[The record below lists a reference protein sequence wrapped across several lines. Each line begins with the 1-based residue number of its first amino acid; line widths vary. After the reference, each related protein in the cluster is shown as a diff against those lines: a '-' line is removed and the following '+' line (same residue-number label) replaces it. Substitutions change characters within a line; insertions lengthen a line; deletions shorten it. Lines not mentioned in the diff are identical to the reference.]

1 MSLGNRRPAAA
12 GVAAAALS
20 LFAALGEPSA
30 QAQERLPQD
39 APRAPQPAARHVPLV
54 VDRERF
60 AEQAP
65 AGAQELRFRLAAVEL
80 TGNRALSN
88 AQLAPLWA
96 PLLGKETTLAAVFEL
111 AAQIT
116 ATYRRAGY
124 ILSQAIVPAQEI
136 NQADGR
142 VRIRVA
148 EGFVSQVTVNADERR
163 RARLLAML
171 EPIQDERPLTLPTL
185 ERQLLLLNDLPGV
198 STRAALRAGQEPNSA
213 ILDLQAQA
221 DDGAFSLS
229 AHNRVAEAVGPVRY
243 EASAE
248 RRGLVGAFDRHALR
262 WVGSGNQQLN
272 LLAYSGEAPL
282 GRSGTHVSWSASSSR
297 SRPKSGTIFQLDTDS
312 SNASLGLSHP
322 WLRSRTVNVGT
333 RLVLVAYNGA
343 SEVAGGLQLSE
354 ERLRPLRVGF
364 ALDGADALGGVNLLD
379 LEVSR
384 GLDGLGASRPGD
396 SSLSRLGSNPQFTK
410 TTLYLAR
417 LQSLGGEWSLLL
429 AGTGQ
434 ETKDLL
440 SSAEQFSLGG
450 EVFLR
455 AYDPSE
461 LLGDTGA
468 AGKLELRRNLQLG
481 AALAGTVYAY
491 YDHGSV
497 KLRSAGGPAASQWA
511 FSAGLG
517 IRLSGLGGTRGFLE
531 VAKPGHKPTHRDG
544 DEKARVFAGIGID
557 F

>member
-1 MSLGNRRPAAA
+1 
-12 GVAAAALS
+12 VAAAALA
-20 LFAALGEPSA
+20 LFSVLGQSDVR
-30 QAQERLPQD
+30 AQERLPQD
-39 APRAPQPAARHVPLV
+39 SPRAPQPAARGVPLV

-65 AGAQELRFRLAAVEL
+65 PGAQELRFRLAAVEL
-80 TGNRALSN
+80 TGNRALPT
-88 AQLAPLWA
+88 AQLALLWA
-96 PLLGKETTLAAVFEL
+96 PLLGKETTLAAMFEL
-111 AAQIT
+111 AGQIT
-116 ATYRRAGY
+116 AAYRRAGY

-136 NQADGR
+136 NQAEGR

-148 EGFVSQVTVNADERR
+148 EGFVSQVTVNADDRR

-171 EPIQDERPLTLPTL
+171 EPIQWERPLTLSTL

-221 DDGAFSLS
+221 DGSAFSLS
-229 AHNRVAEAVGPVRY
+229 VHNRTAESVGPVRY

-248 RRGLVGAFDRHALR
+248 RRGLIGAFDRHALR
-262 WVGSGNQQLN
+262 WVGSGNEQLN

-282 GRSGTHVSWSASSSR
+282 GHGGTQVSWSASTSR

-312 SNASLGLSHP
+312 SNASLVVSHP

-333 RLVLVAYNGA
+333 RAVLAAYNGS
-343 SEVAGGLQLSE
+343 SEVAGGLQVSDE
-354 ERLRPLRVGF
+354 KLRPLRVGL
-364 ALDGADALGGVNLLD
+364 AIDGADSLGGVNLLD

-384 GLDGLGASRPGD
+384 GLDGLGASRAGD
-396 SSLSRLGSNPQFTK
+396 SALSRLGSNPQFSK

-429 AGTGQ
+429 AATGQ

-468 AGKLELRRNLQLG
+468 AGKLELRRNVQLG
-481 AALAGTVYAY
+481 AAVAGTVYAY
-491 YDHGSV
+491 YDHGAV
-497 KLRSAGGPAASQWA
+497 KQRSTGGPATSQWA
-511 FSAGLG
+511 FSTGLG
-517 IRLSGLGGTRGFLE
+517 IRLSGPGGTRGFLE
-531 VAKPGHKPTHRDG
+531 VAKPGHKPTNRDG